1 MKLNNIKQTFLAG
14 AALLSTI
21 SMSAADRFVNFKQGD
36 LLLNANN
43 RVEIYMDTNDCKG
56 VSYAAHA
63 LLKDIKSVSGATA
76 TLTSDAGFLKKADTA
91 RPAILVGT
99 IGHSAAIDQL
109 VKQKRING
117 NLLKGKRE
125 KFIITLTDGQLVIA
139 GSDRRGTIYGI
150 YELSQQMG
158 VSPWYD
164 WADVL

>member
-76 TLTSDAGFLKKADTA
+76 TLTSDAGFLKKPTQPDQLFSLA
-91 RPAILVGT
+91 PSAILQPST
-99 IGHSAAIDQL
+99 
-109 VKQKRING
+109 N
-117 NLLKGKRE
+117 
-125 KFIITLTDGQLVIA
+125 
-139 GSDRRGTIYGI
+139 
-150 YELSQQMG
+150 
-158 VSPWYD
+158 W
-164 WADVL
+164 

>member
-63 LLKDIKSVSGATA
+63 LLKDIKKCEWSHSHPH
-76 TLTSDAGFLKKADTA
+76 LECRFSEKKRHSPTSYPRRHY
-91 RPAILVGT
+91 RPFCSHRPTGETEA
-99 IGHSAAIDQL
+99 HQRKSA
-109 VKQKRING
+109 
-117 NLLKGKRE
+117 E
-125 KFIITLTDGQLVIA
+125 GQ
-139 GSDRRGTIYGI
+139 T
-150 YELSQQMG
+150 
-158 VSPWYD
+158 
-164 WADVL
+164 

>member
-56 VSYAAHA
+56 VNYAAHA

-76 TLTSDAGFLKKADTA
+76 TLTSDAGFLKKSRHSPTSYPRRHH
-91 RPAILVGT
+91 RPFCSHRPTGETEAHQRKPT
-99 IGHSAAIDQL
+99 
-109 VKQKRING
+109 
-117 NLLKGKRE
+117 E
-125 KFIITLTDGQLVIA
+125 GQ
-139 GSDRRGTIYGI
+139 T
-150 YELSQQMG
+150 
-158 VSPWYD
+158 
-164 WADVL
+164 

>member
-1 MKLNNIKQTFLAG
+1 MKLNNIKRTVLAS

-76 TLTSDAGFLKKADTA
+76 TLTSDAGFLKKNDTA
-91 RPAILVGT
+91 PTAFVLAFLGIRHTAHVAPV
-99 IGHSAAIDQL
+99 
-109 VKQKRING
+109 
-117 NLLKGKRE
+117 
-125 KFIITLTDGQLVIA
+125 VIA
-139 GSDRRGTIYGI
+139 
-150 YELSQQMG
+150 EQQG
-158 VSPWYD
+158 YIIRHLHALV
-164 WADVL
+164 VVIQHLFI